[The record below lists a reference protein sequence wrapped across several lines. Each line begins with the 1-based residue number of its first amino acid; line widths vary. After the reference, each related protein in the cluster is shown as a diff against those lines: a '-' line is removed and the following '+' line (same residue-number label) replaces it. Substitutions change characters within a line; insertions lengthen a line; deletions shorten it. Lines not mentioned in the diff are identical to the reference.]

1 MKSTRLRITHLSKKM
16 QEILPDGNDIFGFA
30 GISKPIII
38 SSLNESHALLTT
50 ISNYPDSFETI
61 FAKREIAEC
70 IDYALEL
77 LDSNFDNE
85 SGTKR
90 FNELL
95 RTISKIKFIIKDT
108 YIAVSDKPLR
118 AEQEIARAKEE
129 LEELET
135 SLTGIL
141 EVKGQIDQIR
151 SDSQGFIED
160 LRVRHETSINSE
172 TRINTLVTAAT
183 ELDKNQQGT
192 AERINLWKSE
202 IQTIKDDIINK
213 QGDIT
218 KIKKEV
224 EQTQE
229 KCESNKIDIEGLI
242 ETLQEQLDLNQTHQ
256 ENIKST
262 IEDVSR
268 LGMAGSFKKRKDELK
283 WAQWIWA
290 ILTIMS
296 LITLIGISCWIMKPL
311 ISNGDA
317 ELNSLF
323 FKIPM
328 FASAVWL
335 GWFCSRQYG
344 FNTRIREDYAYKYAI
359 SMAFEGYKNEAKEI
373 NPELLEKL
381 IELTILNAA
390 RSPERIFNS
399 KTNHGSP
406 YNEILDSV
414 TQNLFSNKKN
424 VDQKVDE
431 E

>member
-1 MKSTRLRITHLSKKM
+1 M
-16 QEILPDGNDIFGFA
+16 
-30 GISKPIII
+30 
-38 SSLNESHALLTT
+38 
-50 ISNYPDSFETI
+50 
-61 FAKREIAEC
+61 
-70 IDYALEL
+70 
-77 LDSNFDNE
+77 
-85 SGTKR
+85 
-90 FNELL
+90 
-95 RTISKIKFIIKDT
+95 
-108 YIAVSDKPLR
+108 
-118 AEQEIARAKEE
+118 
-129 LEELET
+129 
-135 SLTGIL
+135 
-141 EVKGQIDQIR
+141 
-151 SDSQGFIED
+151 
-160 LRVRHETSINSE
+160 
-172 TRINTLVTAAT
+172 
-183 ELDKNQQGT
+183 
-192 AERINLWKSE
+192 
-202 IQTIKDDIINK
+202 
-213 QGDIT
+213 
-218 KIKKEV
+218 
-224 EQTQE
+224 
-229 KCESNKIDIEGLI
+229 
-242 ETLQEQLDLNQTHQ
+242 QEQLDLNQTHQ

-328 FASAVWL
+328 FVSAVWL